1 MQADNH
7 HTDTTSKA
15 ASREVIVL
23 VSDMVNYS
31 RATAHMCPEE
41 VRDFIISYYHTLHD
55 CISSEDSRP
64 VEIEPLAGDGAL
76 VIFDKLPGEDRR
88 GVSIRALAAAI
99 RVAEAIDAG
108 RLPPTRMGLFLGE
121 IIEAQLDDRLLKFG
135 VSFAIAT
142 RLQELCEYF
151 GLSLLM
157 DGEIARHQSEEQP
170 NLVRVGKVS
179 LKSFARPIEVCTI
192 YRPGLQ
198 GSPADLAQESLR
210 RFIDIKNEAMELFYG
225 NISLEISPDFP
236 QVRDQLQEAQSC
248 FVGLT
253 GHEDQ
258 ALERILDYIRETP
271 TPEKDF
277 SIDGMRLGDKKRGSL
292 GPRLFRLSGELLRA
306 MNQEFYHALVVD
318 TSWEKYFKLE
328 WHRQGKTI
336 ITINEPPDGV
346 YFLDSGEV
354 ITCNEKGEP
363 LGVLSSGTIFGEIA
377 YFNKEKKRTA
387 TVVAAT
393 DVVLRRVSSENFE
406 KMPVIMKIFEQ
417 IAMDRL

>member
-1 MQADNH
+1 MGHKKHSASKR
-7 HTDTTSKA
+7 SKA
-15 ASREVIVL
+15 ATREVVVM

-31 RATAHMCPEE
+31 QATAHMCPEE

-55 CISSEDSRP
+55 CIASKESKP

-76 VIFDKLPGEDRR
+76 VIFDKLPGEDRQ
-88 GVSIRALAAAI
+88 GVCIRALTAAI
-99 RVAEAIDAG
+99 RVAEAIDAKQ
-108 RLPPTRMGLFLGE
+108 LPPTRMGLFLGE
-121 IIEAQLDDRLLKFG
+121 IIEAQLHDRRLKFG
-135 VSFAIAT
+135 VSFAVAT

-151 GLSLLM
+151 GLNLLM
-157 DGEIARHQSEEQP
+157 DRDIAQHQLENQA
-170 NLVRVGKVS
+170 NLVSVGKVS
-179 LKSFARPIEVCTI
+179 LKSFAHPIEVYTI
-192 YRPGLQ
+192 YKPGLQ
-198 GSPADLAQESLR
+198 GIPAQYSTEKLR
-210 RFIDIKNEAMELFYG
+210 RFIDMKNKAMELFYG
-225 NISLEISPDFP
+225 NNFLGISPDFP

-248 FVGLT
+248 FLDLT

-258 ALERILDYIRETP
+258 ALERILEYIRETP

-277 SIDGMRLGDKKRGSL
+277 SVDGMKLGDKKRSSL

-328 WHRQGKTI
+328 WHSRGKTI

-363 LGVLSSGTIFGEIA
+363 LGILTSGTIFGEIA

-387 TVVAAT
+387 TVVAVT

-406 KMPVIMKIFEQ
+406 KMPIIMKIFEQ